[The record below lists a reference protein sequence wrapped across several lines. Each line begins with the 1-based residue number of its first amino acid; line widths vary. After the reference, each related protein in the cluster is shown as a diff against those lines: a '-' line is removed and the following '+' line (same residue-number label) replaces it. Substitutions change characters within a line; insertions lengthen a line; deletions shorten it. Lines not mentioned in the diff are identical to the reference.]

1 MTRAVHFK
9 EQYYTTR
16 RALFMALEGGHTEH
30 FPSRLFDYAMTV
42 LILANLTCIAL
53 ESVPSIAAAY
63 GDYLVAFDMVSVAI
77 FTTEYV
83 LRLWVAMEHPLVRA
97 QGPLLGRLRFAVT
110 PMMLIDF
117 IAIAPAYFA
126 AAFQVDTRA
135 LRLFRIA
142 RFLRLARTSP
152 ALATLGLVI
161 VNERRALAGTV
172 LMILG
177 LSFMSATA
185 MHLAE
190 GHVQPEKFGTIP
202 DAMWWAITTLTTV
215 GYGDAYP
222 VTALGRMIGA
232 ATMVMGLGMFA
243 LPIGILSTG
252 YLEEIRRRDFV
263 VTWAMVAR
271 VPLFSRL
278 DAVSISEIMRILNA
292 KVVRRGEVITH
303 MGETATAMYF
313 VSSGEVELRLPEGSA
328 VLTDGDF
335 FGEMSLMRTVRRV
348 GTARA
353 LSRADLLVL
362 EAHDFEALL
371 ARRPEL
377 RIRILETARG
387 LIASGILPSGDIV
400 PEETHHHPKPS
411 GSPKE

>member
-1 MTRAVHFK
+1 
-9 EQYYTTR
+9 
-16 RALFMALEGGHTEH
+16 
-30 FPSRLFDYAMTV
+30 
-42 LILANLTCIAL
+42 
-53 ESVPSIAAAY
+53 
-63 GDYLVAFDMVSVAI
+63 
-77 FTTEYV
+77 
-83 LRLWVAMEHPLVRA
+83 
-97 QGPLLGRLRFAVT
+97 
-110 PMMLIDF
+110 
-117 IAIAPAYFA
+117 
-126 AAFQVDTRA
+126 
-135 LRLFRIA
+135 
-142 RFLRLARTSP
+142 
-152 ALATLGLVI
+152 
-161 VNERRALAGTV
+161 
-172 LMILG
+172 MILG

-222 VTALGRMIGA
+222 ITALGRMIGA

-387 LIASGILPSGDIV
+387 
-400 PEETHHHPKPS
+400 
-411 GSPKE
+411 

>member
-1 MTRAVHFK
+1 
-9 EQYYTTR
+9 
-16 RALFMALEGGHTEH
+16 
-30 FPSRLFDYAMTV
+30 
-42 LILANLTCIAL
+42 
-53 ESVPSIAAAY
+53 
-63 GDYLVAFDMVSVAI
+63 
-77 FTTEYV
+77 
-83 LRLWVAMEHPLVRA
+83 
-97 QGPLLGRLRFAVT
+97 
-110 PMMLIDF
+110 MMLIDF

-222 VTALGRMIGA
+222 ITALGRMIGA

-335 FGEMSLMRTVRRV
+335 S
-348 GTARA
+348 ARC
-353 LSRADLLVL
+353 
-362 EAHDFEALL
+362 
-371 ARRPEL
+371 P
-377 RIRILETARG
+377 
-387 LIASGILPSGDIV
+387 
-400 PEETHHHPKPS
+400 
-411 GSPKE
+411 